1 MPKKAYALEREA
13 PKRLE
18 VEWDRDQ
25 RTIVRWDGRVVGS
38 YVASELDGGVR
49 VTLPE
54 GSVVLLSRVPAGVF
68 GGAKRLS
75 LRLEDGTPLP
85 GSDDD
90 PMEAAKRGG
99 YILYFIAGLNA
110 LCGVIAM
117 ATGSEALLAAGLG
130 VGSLIMAV
138 LYGVLGLFTIRGS
151 RVALGIAMG
160 LYALDWIVG
169 FVMQAVEEGRPNVG
183 GIFVRIVLL
192 AAMGR
197 ALVAMGGPKAR

>member
-1 MPKKAYALEREA
+1 
-13 PKRLE
+13 
-18 VEWDRDQ
+18 
-25 RTIVRWDGRVVGS
+25 
-38 YVASELDGGVR
+38 
-49 VTLPE
+49 
-54 GSVVLLSRVPAGVF
+54 
-68 GGAKRLS
+68 
-75 LRLEDGTPLP
+75 
-85 GSDDD
+85 
-90 PMEAAKRGG
+90 
-99 YILYFIAGLNA
+99 
-110 LCGVIAM
+110 
-117 ATGSEALLAAGLG
+117 
-130 VGSLIMAV
+130 MAV